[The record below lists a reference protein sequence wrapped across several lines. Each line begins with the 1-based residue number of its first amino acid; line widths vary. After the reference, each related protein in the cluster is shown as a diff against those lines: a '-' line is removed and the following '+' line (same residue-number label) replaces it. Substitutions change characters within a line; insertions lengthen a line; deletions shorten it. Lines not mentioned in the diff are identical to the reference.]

1 MPRWCRQPSNIGDAR
16 LFGSARSRGRLRNP
30 RNRVALGIGGGGGG
44 EGDVLAGLEREEE
57 TLEQMRRAS
66 GRG

>member
-1 MPRWCRQPSNIGDAR
+1 MRGDA
-16 LFGSARSRGRLRNP
+16 LDAEEEADLAAMLA